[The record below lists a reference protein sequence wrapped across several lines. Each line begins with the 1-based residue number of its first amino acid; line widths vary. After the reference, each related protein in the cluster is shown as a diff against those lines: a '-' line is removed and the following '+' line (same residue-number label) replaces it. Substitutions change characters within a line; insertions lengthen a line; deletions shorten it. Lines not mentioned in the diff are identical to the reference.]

1 MAKRV
6 EQPDLS
12 SAEVEILK
20 ERIGNMTPE
29 EKKIVAECIDSSIMH
44 DELKHRDSEKS
55 IAIHEAAEDLR
66 RVQRAW
72 LK

>member
-1 MAKRV
+1 MARKV

-29 EKKIVAECIDSSIMH
+29 EQKIVAECIDSSIMH
-44 DELKHRDSEKS
+44 DELKRRDSEKS